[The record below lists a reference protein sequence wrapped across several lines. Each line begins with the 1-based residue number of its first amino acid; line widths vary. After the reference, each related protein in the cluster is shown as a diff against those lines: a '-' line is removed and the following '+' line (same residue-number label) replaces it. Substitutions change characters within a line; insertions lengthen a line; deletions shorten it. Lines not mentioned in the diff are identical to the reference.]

1 LSKFH
6 PLYKAIGGGEKI
18 FSSLK
23 HNLFQQFPYSPSHIV
38 GDGGKIPSTEGME
51 RDLSMEK
58 RREGYRESAGKGFWV
73 FHPLCNYFLLLGR
86 G

>member
-23 HNLFQQFPYSPSHIV
+23 YNFFQQFPYSPSRRV
-38 GDGGKIPSTEGME
+38 GDGGEIPSVEGMK
-51 RDLSMEK
+51 RD
-58 RREGYRESAGKGFWV
+58 F
-73 FHPLCNYFLLLGR
+73 
-86 G
+86 